1 VSIINTRAKT
11 LMTWREKMKKIF
23 TTITIVLIVICFS
36 TVSAR
41 AGAARRHTIEGFM
54 LGTGAALLTA
64 AIIKEIHKRP
74 ESVSQ
79 YETDSATDESCRY
92 ARCSTARYHRRHH
105 RRAGRYESCGH
116 WEVERTWVEPVYEK
130 KWNPGHYNRRG
141 EWVSGRLE
149 RFLIRDGYW
158 KEEKVWVRY

>member
-1 VSIINTRAKT
+1 
-11 LMTWREKMKKIF
+11 MKKIF
-23 TTITIVLIVICFS
+23 TTITIVLVTICFS
-36 TVSAR
+36 TVSAK

-64 AIIKEIHKRP
+64 AIIKEIHKKP
-74 ESVSQ
+74 AGVSQ
-79 YETDSATDESCRY
+79 YEAGTAYNTDESYRY
-92 ARCSTARYHRRHH
+92 AGCNRYHRRHH
-105 RRAGRYESCGH
+105 RKAERYESCGH
-116 WEVERTWVEPVYEK
+116 WEIEKTWVEPVYEK

-149 RFLIRDGYW
+149 KFLIRDGYW